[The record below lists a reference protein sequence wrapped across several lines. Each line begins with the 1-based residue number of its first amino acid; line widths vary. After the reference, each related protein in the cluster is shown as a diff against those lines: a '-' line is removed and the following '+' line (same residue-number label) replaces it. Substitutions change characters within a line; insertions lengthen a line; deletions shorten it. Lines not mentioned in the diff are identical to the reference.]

1 MAVLVGCNYPNT
13 KYELHG
19 CINDVMAMREKLM
32 SRFGFEE
39 SNIQVLTDE
48 PGSLLMPTGSNIK
61 RALGRMVSK
70 AESGDVLFFHYSGHG
85 TRVPSMKHGNFLRQD
100 EAIVPCDFNLITGLF
115 ICWLFRLGKVI
126 LEVAIILA
134 EIFVVFADIDF
145 RHLVNRMPKG
155 ASFTMISDSC
165 HSGGLIDKEKEQI
178 GPSTIVNGEKLSL
191 PSMPNTAKEKTI
203 PFQSILQH
211 LSSLTN
217 INTTDIGTHLLES
230 FGEDASLKFQLHPR
244 ELDMVDLLKPDA
256 GILLSGCQANESS
269 ADMNPDSAGGKAYGA
284 FSNAIENVLEK
295 NPAALSNKQVV
306 VMARERLKQQGLGQ
320 QHPCLYCSDENAEAV
335 FLRQHT

>member
-1 MAVLVGCNYPNT
+1 METKKRMAVLVGCNYPNT

-32 SRFGFEE
+32 SRFGFKE

-48 PGSLLMPTGSNIK
+48 PGSLLMPTGANIK
-61 RALGRMVSK
+61 RALGRMVGK

-100 EAIVPCDFNLITGLF
+100 EAIVPCDFNLIT
-115 ICWLFRLGKVI
+115 
-126 LEVAIILA
+126 
-134 EIFVVFADIDF
+134 DIDF
-145 RHLVNRMPKG
+145 RHLVNRLPKG

-178 GPSTIVNGEKLSL
+178 GPSTIINGEKLSL
-191 PSMPNTAKEKTI
+191 PSIPNAAKAKTI

-211 LSSLTN
+211 LSSHTN
-217 INTTDIGTHLLES
+217 INTTDIGTHLLEA
-230 FGEDASLKFQLHPR
+230 FGADASLKFQLHPR
-244 ELDMVDLLKPDA
+244 ELDTVDLLKPDA

-269 ADMNPDSAGGKAYGA
+269 ADMNPDNAGGKAYGA

-295 NPAALSNKQVV
+295 NPGVLSNKQVV
-306 VMARERLKQQGLGQ
+306 VMARERLKQQGLRQ
-320 QHPCLYCSDENAEAV
+320 QHPCLYCSDENAEAM
-335 FLRQHT
+335 FLCQRP